1 MDAEYGEVE
10 MSGRVAGKTFHNFRL
25 LDSVEDA
32 DNADFRHGE
41 ITVPADFLSSYSD
54 AKGIHIRIPYTP
66 DNRLLTV
73 RIAME
78 SGSGGVEYVRC
89 AATSKCWFPVM
100 QEYGDGTRQ
109 AVTLPSL
116 YALNEDGLYNLL
128 IREDC
133 LVVYS
138 GEETDFGIGASKMQ
152 NGTFLLKVSIR

>member
-54 AKGIHIRIPYTP
+54 AKGIHIRISYTP

-78 SGSGGVEYVRC
+78 SGSGGVEYVV
-89 AATSKCWFPVM
+89 AQPPANA
-100 QEYGDGTRQ
+100 G
-109 AVTLPSL
+109 SL
-116 YALNEDGLYNLL
+116 SCRNMMTG
-128 IREDC
+128 R
-133 LVVYS
+133 
-138 GEETDFGIGASKMQ
+138 G
-152 NGTFLLKVSIR
+152 RR

>member
-54 AKGIHIRIPYTP
+54 AKGIHIRIPYIP

-89 AATSKCWFPVM
+89 AATGKYWFPVM
-100 QEYGDGTRQ
+100 QE
-109 AVTLPSL
+109 
-116 YALNEDGLYNLL
+116 N
-128 IREDC
+128 C
-133 LVVYS
+133 
-138 GEETDFGIGASKMQ
+138 
-152 NGTFLLKVSIR
+152 

>member
-66 DNRLLTV
+66 DNRV
-73 RIAME
+73 RRRGI
-78 SGSGGVEYVRC
+78 C
-89 AATSKCWFPVM
+89 ALRSHQQM
-100 QEYGDGTRQ
+100 
-109 AVTLPSL
+109 
-116 YALNEDGLYNLL
+116 
-128 IREDC
+128 
-133 LVVYS
+133 LVS
-138 GEETDFGIGASKMQ
+138 CHAGIW
-152 NGTFLLKVSIR
+152 

>member
-78 SGSGGVEYVRC
+78 DRKS
-89 AATSKCWFPVM
+89 
-100 QEYGDGTRQ
+100 
-109 AVTLPSL
+109 
-116 YALNEDGLYNLL
+116 
-128 IREDC
+128 
-133 LVVYS
+133 VV
-138 GEETDFGIGASKMQ
+138 
-152 NGTFLLKVSIR
+152 